1 MAATENGKKLDTVS
15 RTSTEAIPAKV
26 KWDSPIE
33 FILACLGYA
42 VGLGNVWR
50 FPYLCYRNG
59 GGAFLIPFFLMLV
72 FIGLPLFY
80 LELYIGQYTGLGP
93 LQAFAAIAPAF
104 SGLGYCTVVIICY
117 VCIYFM
123 VIVAWNLFYTI
134 VSLTGNLG
142 WGSCDNS
149 FNSAF
154 CYSGSYDKDCRVN
167 NTGSSSDLTFYLKT
181 CMSVGD
187 ICVMSGR
194 EPLNGTH
201 CDLDGEPVN
210 WYSNITRVLASE
222 EYYNERVLGRG
233 DATWEQWGE
242 LQWHLVGC
250 LFASWLITFFVV
262 IKGVQSAGKVVYFT
276 ALFPYVMLTALL
288 IRGVT
293 LEGAGTGISFYLTP
307 DWGTLLEARV
317 WGDAASQIFYS
328 FGVAC
333 GSLVTLASYNNYTNN
348 SHFDAIFVS
357 FANFATSVYAG
368 FAIFSVL
375 GFQALQMGVSV
386 DDVTASGPGLAFVV
400 YPEALLQMPVPTL
413 WSILF
418 FFMLFILGL
427 GSQFAG
433 VECVNT
439 AIADRWPVF
448 RKRYWMATAITCTAG
463 FVLGLPMCFSG
474 GVYLFTLFDWNTASW
489 AILIVGAAEAIAV
502 SWAYGVDRALED
514 LASMGMA
521 HGRLV
526 RWYWKSVWTVFMP
539 IGGLGVLVFV
549 LIEWTPPAYEDY
561 IFPAFAD
568 AIGWIIG
575 GSTIILLPV
584 GLAWAWYHG
593 YRGKSLFT
601 PTPAWKS
608 AQKLLSAERSG
619 SVITMDAPAQ
629 PGEYDNM
636 GYIM

>member
-262 IKGVQSAGKVVYFT
+262 IKGEIFRKIPADLGGGRRDMWDFYPLKPPRWPPSVQVGAPGSPGERTGVTSHRA
-276 ALFPYVMLTALL
+276 AALL
-288 IRGVT
+288 RETQG
-293 LEGAGTGISFYLTP
+293 FPTP
-307 DWGTLLEARV
+307 SQPARL
-317 WGDAASQIFYS
+317 Y
-328 FGVAC
+328 
-333 GSLVTLASYNNYTNN
+333 
-348 SHFDAIFVS
+348 
-357 FANFATSVYAG
+357 
-368 FAIFSVL
+368 
-375 GFQALQMGVSV
+375 
-386 DDVTASGPGLAFVV
+386 
-400 YPEALLQMPVPTL
+400 
-413 WSILF
+413 
-418 FFMLFILGL
+418 
-427 GSQFAG
+427 
-433 VECVNT
+433 
-439 AIADRWPVF
+439 
-448 RKRYWMATAITCTAG
+448 MATCTAA
-463 FVLGLPMCFSG
+463 LP
-474 GVYLFTLFDWNTASW
+474 
-489 AILIVGAAEAIAV
+489 GAAIM
-502 SWAYGVDRALED
+502 R
-514 LASMGMA
+514 
-521 HGRLV
+521 RLGPP
-526 RWYWKSVWTVFMP
+526 SSPPTAP
-539 IGGLGVLVFV
+539 NLLLV
-549 LIEWTPPAYEDY
+549 
-561 IFPAFAD
+561 AF
-568 AIGWIIG
+568 
-575 GSTIILLPV
+575 
-584 GLAWAWYHG
+584 
-593 YRGKSLFT
+593 
-601 PTPAWKS
+601 
-608 AQKLLSAERSG
+608 
-619 SVITMDAPAQ
+619 
-629 PGEYDNM
+629 YD
-636 GYIM
+636 GQEIP